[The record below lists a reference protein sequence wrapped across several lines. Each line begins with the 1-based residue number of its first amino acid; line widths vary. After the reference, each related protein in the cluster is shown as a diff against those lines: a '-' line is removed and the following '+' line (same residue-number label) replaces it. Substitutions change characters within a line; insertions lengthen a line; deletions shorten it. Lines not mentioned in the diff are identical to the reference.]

1 VNVLPS
7 IDDDIINSIDVQFID
22 CCGMPE
28 NVATFL
34 HHVPA
39 GTVRPDL
46 LVLQYLIYLKEINP
60 HYTRIQINNTR
71 EDIEAMNALPTQ
83 LLNSRGIIGNADI
96 VALEMIAVGN
106 LVELF

>member
-1 VNVLPS
+1 MLE
-7 IDDDIINSIDVQFID
+7 DL
-22 CCGMPE
+22 
-28 NVATFL
+28 ATNL
-34 HHVPA
+34 RHVPA
-39 GTVRPDL
+39 ATVRPH